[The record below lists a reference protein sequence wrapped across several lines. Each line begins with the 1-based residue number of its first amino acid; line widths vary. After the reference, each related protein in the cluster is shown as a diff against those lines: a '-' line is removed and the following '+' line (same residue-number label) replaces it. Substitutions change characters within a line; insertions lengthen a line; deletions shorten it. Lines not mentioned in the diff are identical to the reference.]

1 MAYLDVLS
9 LAEAKNYLRLDD
21 DLTEDDGLVTSM
33 ITAAFQFIEKRT
45 SHILFARDVTYYV
58 EPCGLDVYDYP
69 INSVVSPVDY
79 VDCRFAGRTR
89 YSLNEGGDMVL
100 NVGYATP
107 AEVPEV
113 FKQVA
118 LQIID
123 YWYYQNEKKITNSGM
138 PELLQQN
145 IDVYRRFV

>member
-1 MAYLDVLS
+1 MAYLDILS

-21 DLTEDDGLVTSM
+21 DLIEDDAMVTSM

-45 SHILFARDVTYYV
+45 NHILFARDVTYFV
-58 EPCGLDVYDYP
+58 GACGLDVYDYP
-69 INSVVSPVDY
+69 INSVVSPADY
-79 VDCRFAGRTR
+79 VDCRFSNRTR
-89 YSLNEGGDMVL
+89 YTLNENGDMVL
-100 NVGYATP
+100 NVGYSTP

-123 YWYYQNEKKITNSGM
+123 YWYYKNEKKITNSDI

>member
-1 MAYLDVLS
+1 MSYLTVLP
-9 LAEAKNYLRLDD
+9 LLEAKNYLRVDD
-21 DLTEDDGLVTSM
+21 DLTQDDVTITSM

-45 SHILFARDVTYYV
+45 GHIIYARDITYFV
-58 EPCGLDVYDYP
+58 DTCGLEVYDYP
-69 INSVVSPVDY
+69 INSVVSPTNY
-79 VDCRFAGRTR
+79 TDCRYASKTKYYLSER
-89 YSLNEGGDMVL
+89 GDVVL
-100 NVGYATP
+100 NVGYADPTK
-107 AEVPEV
+107 VPEV